1 MFGSRLKAVRQLR
14 GHTQESLADA
24 AGTSI
29 TNIKRWES
37 ERVEIKAEQLT
48 KLAHALEV
56 STDYLLGL
64 VDDING
70 HLTFADLS
78 PEESRL
84 ISAIRGTEI
93 IEAMRLLIAFSEVE
107 K

>member
-1 MFGSRLKAVRQLR
+1 MFADRLKQVRQLR
-14 GHTQESLADA
+14 GHTQDSLADKMN
-24 AGTSI
+24 TPKN
-29 TNIKRWES
+29 NISRWEQGKYEPS
-37 ERVEIKAEQLT
+37 AEQLT
-48 KLAHALEV
+48 KLAQALEV

-64 VDDING
+64 VDDIHG

-84 ISAIRGTEI
+84 ISAVRGTEI
-93 IEAMRLLIAFSEVE
+93 VEAMRLLIAFSEVE